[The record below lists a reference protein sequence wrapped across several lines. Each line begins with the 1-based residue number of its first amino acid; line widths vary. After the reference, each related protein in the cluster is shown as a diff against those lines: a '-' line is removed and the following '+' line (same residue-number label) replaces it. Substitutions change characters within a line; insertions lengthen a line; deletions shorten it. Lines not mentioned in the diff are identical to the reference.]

1 MTTMFYKQ
9 DAKPELLKDK
19 KIAVLGYGSQGHA
32 HALNLHESG
41 YNVVVGLRQ
50 DSSSVAKAEAAGL
63 KVMSIADASKW
74 ADIIMILV
82 PDTEQKKTYDNEIAP
97 GLEAGNLI
105 LFAHG
110 FNIRFD
116 LINPPAN
123 VDVAMVAPK
132 GPGHLVRRTYS
143 EGGGVPAL
151 VAVHHDST
159 GNAHALALAYADGIG
174 ATRAGVL
181 ETTFTEETETDLFG
195 EQAVLCGGVSAL
207 VKAGYE
213 TLVEAGYQPESAYFE
228 CLHELK
234 LIVDLMYEEGITGM
248 RYSVSDTAEWGD
260 LVSGPRVITAGVKAE
275 MKKIL
280 TEIQDGTF
288 AAAWIKENEIGR
300 PRYREL
306 REAGKNHPIEQ
317 IGKKLRAMMPFVS
330 AGKKSVTEISGG
342 DTD

>member
-1 MTTMFYKQ
+1 MFYKQ

-151 VAVHHDST
+151 VAVHQDAT

-260 LVSGPRVITAGVKAE
+260 LVSGPRVINEGVKAE

-330 AGKKSVTEISGG
+330 AGKKSVAEISGG